1 MALPLMRL
9 ILAAVLASAIDVAAQ
24 EPIGPPSRRGPEMT
38 PTEIQKV
45 FDGYLLIQAQESLG
59 LTDQQFVQF
68 VPRLKTL
75 QDTRRRHQQ
84 ERVRL
89 LNELQR
95 LTRPAAGSRARPP
108 VEPGADVADEA
119 LLKDRLS
126 TLAELDARFAA
137 DMRKAYNALDEVL
150 GIRQQA
156 RFRVFE
162 EQIERKKLDL
172 LLRARQ
178 NPNRPQNSSRP
189 QQKRPP
195 G

>member
-1 MALPLMRL
+1 MPWMLAG
-9 ILAAVLASAIDVAAQ
+9 ILASVLGVMAQ
-24 EPIGPPSRRGPEMT
+24 ESGTLPSRGPEMT
-38 PTEIQKV
+38 PAEIQKV

-75 QDTRRRHQQ
+75 QDARRRHQQ
-84 ERVRL
+84 ERIRV

-95 LTRPAAGSRARPP
+95 LTRSAAPPAEES
-108 VEPGADVADEA
+108 V
-119 LLKDRLS
+119 LQDRLS
-126 TLAELDARFAA
+126 TLQELDARFAA
-137 DMRKAYNALDEVL
+137 DMRKAYKALDEVL
-150 GIRQQA
+150 DIRQQA

-178 NPNRPQNSSRP
+178 NPNRPQNPNRAVP
-189 QQKRPP
+189 KRPP
-195 G
+195 GR

>member
-1 MALPLMRL
+1 MRL
-9 ILAAVLASAIDVAAQ
+9 ILAGVLASAISVSAQ
-24 EPIGPPSRRGPEMT
+24 EAVGPPPRRGPEMT
-38 PTEIQKV
+38 PAEIQKV
-45 FDGYLLIQAQESLG
+45 FDGYLLVQAQESLG
-59 LTDQQFVQF
+59 LTDQQFAQF
-68 VPRLKTL
+68 VPRLRTL

-84 ERVRL
+84 ERIRL

-95 LTRPAAGSRARPP
+95 LTRAAG
-108 VEPGADVADEA
+108 ADAADET
-119 LLKDRLS
+119 LLKERLS

-178 NPNRPQNSSRP
+178 KPNRPQNPNRP

>member
-1 MALPLMRL
+1 MRL
-9 ILAAVLASAIDVAAQ
+9 ILAGVLAGVLASAISVAAQ
-24 EPIGPPSRRGPEMT
+24 EPVGRPPQRGPEMT
-38 PTEIQKV
+38 PAEIQKV

-59 LTDQQFVQF
+59 LTDQQFAQF
-68 VPRLKTL
+68 VPRLRTL

-95 LTRPAAGSRARPP
+95 LTRPAAGSLPR
-108 VEPGADVADEA
+108 VGPGADTADEA

-126 TLAELDARFAA
+126 RLAELDAHFAA

-178 NPNRPQNSSRP
+178 KPNRPQNPNRP
-189 QQKRPP
+189 LQKRPP